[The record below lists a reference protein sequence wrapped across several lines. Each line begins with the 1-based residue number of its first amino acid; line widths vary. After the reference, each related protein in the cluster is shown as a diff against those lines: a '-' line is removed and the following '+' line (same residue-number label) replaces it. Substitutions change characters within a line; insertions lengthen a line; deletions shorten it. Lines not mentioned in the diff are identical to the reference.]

1 MESSIWGGIVGLL
14 GLLLGGGGLAA
25 IITSRSQ
32 ARKTDADAQAVE
44 AKVGP
49 EVDSIAVNAL
59 NVTTTA
65 LQAENARLVERLNQ
79 TLDTVEKQSR
89 TIAEQSDVIDRQA
102 DTIAEYHSQVQ
113 QLTAEV
119 ESLKRDLANLEAR
132 LRVLLDRGPSA

>member
-79 TLDTVEKQSR
+79 TLDT
-89 TIAEQSDVIDRQA
+89 DRKSTRLNSSHVKISYA
-102 DTIAEYHSQVQ
+102 VFCLKKKKKHT
-113 QLTAEV
+113 V
-119 ESLKRDLANLEAR
+119 ES
-132 LRVLLDRGPSA
+132 

>member
-1 MESSIWGGIVGLL
+1 MEPVWGGILGLL

-32 ARKTDADAQAVE
+32 ARKTGADAVAVE

-65 LQAENARLVERLNQ
+65 LQSENARLVQRLNQ

-89 TIAEQSDVIDRQA
+89 TIAEQSAIIDRQTE
-102 DTIAEYHSQVQ
+102 TIAEYHGQVQ
-113 QLTAEV
+113 ELTAEV
-119 ESLKRDLANLEAR
+119 EGLKRDLANLEAR
-132 LRVLLDRGPSA
+132 LRDMLHRGPGA

>member
-1 MESSIWGGIVGLL
+1 METVWGAALAVL
-14 GLLLGGGGLAA
+14 GLLLGGGGLTAL
-25 IITSRSQ
+25 ITSRSQ
-32 ARKTDADAQAVE
+32 ARKVGVDAQAIE
-44 AKVGP
+44 AKMGP

-102 DTIAEYHSQVQ
+102 DRITEYHGQVE

-119 ESLKRDLANLEAR
+119 ESLKRDLSALERR
-132 LRVLLDRGPSA
+132 LRVLLNHGPGA

>member
-1 MESSIWGGIVGLL
+1 MDSTVWGGIVGLL

-32 ARKTDADAQAVE
+32 ARKTGADAVAVE

-65 LQAENARLVERLNQ
+65 LQSENARLVQRLNQ
-79 TLDTVEKQSR
+79 TLDTMEKQSR
-89 TIAEQSDVIDRQA
+89 TIAEQSAIIDRQTE
-102 DTIAEYHSQVQ
+102 TIADYHRQVQ
-113 QLTAEV
+113 ELTAEV
-119 ESLKRDLANLEAR
+119 EGLKRDLANLERR